1 MKRGERFRM
10 RSKYNAD
17 KHFVCLDC
25 SDLSVIFANMLI
37 FFRLELLCTEARR
50 FWRGRGKFIQIFR
63 GRKRGG
69 GGGGGPLLPFVC
81 VEFGVRFR
89 NATSVPLLWTAFNA
103 AWLGRGF
110 WHVIVVRVCYVKSI
124 DTY

>member
-37 FFRLELLCTEARR
+37 FVRLELLCTEARR
-50 FWRGRGKFIQIFR
+50 FWERQ
-63 GRKRGG
+63 RKIYTDFQGAEAWGG
-69 GGGGGPLLPFVC
+69 EEGMEGGLLLLSVC
-81 VEFGVRFR
+81 AEFGVRLSDV
-89 NATSVPLLWTAFNA
+89 TSVPLLWTVLSA
-103 AWLGRGF
+103 A
-110 WHVIVVRVCYVKSI
+110 
-124 DTY
+124 

>member
-69 GGGGGPLLPFVC
+69 GRGGGRFSCLYVWNLVYVFAMPLLCLCCGQPSTQHGW
-81 VEFGVRFR
+81 EG
-89 NATSVPLLWTAFNA
+89 ASGML
-103 AWLGRGF
+103 
-110 WHVIVVRVCYVKSI
+110 
-124 DTY
+124 